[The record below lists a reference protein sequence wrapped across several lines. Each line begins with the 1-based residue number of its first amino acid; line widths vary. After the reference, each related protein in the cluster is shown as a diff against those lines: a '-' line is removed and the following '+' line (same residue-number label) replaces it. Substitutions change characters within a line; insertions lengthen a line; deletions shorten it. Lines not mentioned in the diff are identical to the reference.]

1 MGRKPQNIGF
11 PRYLHWQT
19 KPFSVGGLGRP
30 VAYFYQGTNA
40 SLGEKTAAQNP
51 PVPGLPNVHSRLSEG
66 SESHFSLVTKKSMDI
81 HLFDTRME

>member
-1 MGRKPQNIGF
+1 
-11 PRYLHWQT
+11 L
-19 KPFSVGGLGRP
+19 GLLGISGLKIMPLVTGQPSRP